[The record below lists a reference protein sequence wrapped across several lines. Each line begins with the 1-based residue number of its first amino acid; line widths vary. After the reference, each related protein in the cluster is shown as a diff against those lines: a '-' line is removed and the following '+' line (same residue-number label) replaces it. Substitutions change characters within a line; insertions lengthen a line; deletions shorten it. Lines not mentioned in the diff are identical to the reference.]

1 MKDWKALNRLLLVL
15 IFWFVYITPII
26 LIKQFFFFQVKKI
39 HLHDELFSV
48 EKGLLTPTMKSKR
61 VDLKKYFQK
70 ELDELYSN
78 LD

>member
-1 MKDWKALNRLLLVL
+1 M
-15 IFWFVYITPII
+15 F
-26 LIKQFFFFQVKKI
+26 LIKHDFFQVKKI
-39 HLHDELFSV
+39 HLHDELFTV

-61 VDLKKYFQK
+61 VDLKRYFQK